1 MYLSLVIYLVFSG
14 IYNAMYSFHQKHEN
28 ARLFKV
34 RTAKSIVNR
43 LLENSG
49 VLRQIMNDYDGS
61 MRNELRA
68 TIVEYIEANE
78 LSFQPRQLAYLN
90 FMIAGL

>member
-1 MYLSLVIYLVFSG
+1 MYIALTIYLIFSG
-14 IYNAMYSFHQKHEN
+14 IYNAMHNFHQKHEN

-49 VLRQIMNDYDGS
+49 VLRQIINDYDGD
-61 MRNELRA
+61 MRNEIKA
-68 TIVEYIEANE
+68 SIVEYIEANE
-78 LSFQPRQLAYLN
+78 PTFQPRQLAYLN
-90 FMIAGL
+90 FMISGL

>member
-1 MYLSLVIYLVFSG
+1 MYLALSIYLIFSG
-14 IYNAMYSFHQKHEN
+14 IYNAMYNFHQKHEN
-28 ARLFKV
+28 VRLFKV

-49 VLRQIMNDYDGS
+49 VLRQIMNDYDRD